1 MVILAV
7 ASFLVGGSTIKLR
20 KVLGLHATE
29 VGKTQR
35 LITSVLLCFGAG
47 VLLSTCMLHIL
58 PEVEE
63 GLAEAQAKLDI
74 EWLGELVVCAG
85 FFLVYLVEELAHM
98 MLHRTPHKE
107 HLHKTFSLRKPKGK
121 SNSECNPSQ
130 EDRDEKDDHD
140 HHNDMELGSNTLTV
154 PVTTQS
160 AGHSH
165 LPVGAQIS
173 SMRDFLTI
181 LALSFHAV
189 FEGMAVGLE
198 EHTEDVWS
206 LFTAIS
212 VHKLVITFTMSLE
225 LLQTGPTMFVF
236 LTYLVTFS
244 LVNPVGI
251 GVGMIISHTGHA
263 DGVTEAVFQGL
274 AAGTILYAVMFEILQ
289 REKEKDVSGLVQ
301 LVAIMVG
308 FSAMMT
314 LQILAHHEH
323 EHEGEGG
330 EGEHDDLSQHALIR
344 TVLNI

>member
-35 LITSVLLCFGAG
+35 LITSILLCFGAG

-63 GLAEAQAKLDI
+63 GLAEAGAKLDI

-140 HHNDMELGSNTLTV
+140 PHNDMELGSNTLTV

-160 AGHSH
+160 ANHSH

-251 GVGMIISHTGHA
+251 GLGMIISHTGHS

-289 REKEKDVSGLVQ
+289 REKEKNVSGLVQ

-308 FSAMMT
+308 FSAMMI

-323 EHEGEGG
+323 DHEEEGE
-330 EGEHDDLSQHALIR
+330 EHDDLGQHPLFR
-344 TVLNI
+344 TFINI

>member
-1 MVILAV
+1 MIILAV

-20 KVLGLHATE
+20 KVLGLNGTE
-29 VGKTQR
+29 VGGTQR
-35 LITSVLLCFGAG
+35 LITSILLCFGAG

-58 PEVEE
+58 PEVQE
-63 GLAEAQAKLDI
+63 GLAAAQAKLDI

-98 MLHRTPHKE
+98 MLRKTPHKE
-107 HLHKTFSLRKPKGK
+107 HLHKTFSLRKPKEK
-121 SNSECNPSQ
+121 NNSECNPSQ
-130 EDRDEKDDHD
+130 GDGDNKDD
-140 HHNDMELGSNTLTV
+140 HHNDTELGANTLTV
-154 PVTTQS
+154 PVTNQS

-165 LPVGAQIS
+165 IPVGAQIS

-181 LALSFHAV
+181 LALSFHAI

-198 EHTEDVWS
+198 QHTEDVWS

-225 LLQTGPTMFVF
+225 LLQTGPTLCVF

-244 LVNPVGI
+244 LVNPIGI
-251 GVGMIISHTGHA
+251 GLGMIISETGHA
-263 DGVTEAVFQGL
+263 DAVTEAVLQGL

-289 REKEKDVSGLVQ
+289 REKEKNVSGLVQ

-308 FSAMMT
+308 FCAMMT

-323 EHEGEGG
+323 EGEDEGEGH
-330 EGEHDDLSQHALIR
+330 EYLFQHDVIKRLM
-344 TVLNI
+344 NI

>member
-7 ASFLVGGSTIKLR
+7 ASFLVGGSTIKLRFVCHFFLPFIIHIVR

-35 LITSVLLCFGAG
+35 LITSILLCFGAG

-130 EDRDEKDDHD
+130 EDMDEKDDHD
-140 HHNDMELGSNTLTV
+140 HHNDMELGSNTLTL

-173 SMRDFLTI
+173 SMRDFLT
-181 LALSFHAV
+181 S
-189 FEGMAVGLE
+189 
-198 EHTEDVWS
+198 
-206 LFTAIS
+206 
-212 VHKLVITFTMSLE
+212 K
-225 LLQTGPTMFVF
+225 
-236 LTYLVTFS
+236 
-244 LVNPVGI
+244 
-251 GVGMIISHTGHA
+251 
-263 DGVTEAVFQGL
+263 
-274 AAGTILYAVMFEILQ
+274 
-289 REKEKDVSGLVQ
+289 
-301 LVAIMVG
+301 
-308 FSAMMT
+308 
-314 LQILAHHEH
+314 
-323 EHEGEGG
+323 
-330 EGEHDDLSQHALIR
+330 
-344 TVLNI
+344 